1 MGGRGGN
8 SYSNWYKNETST
20 ERESRFERLTY
31 KSKLSSEKKN
41 ELLKRMEK
49 DPMYLNKKGSEIINK
64 IQYQYGKY
72 STSDTGYIT
81 VGDKETAKEAIADM
95 KKRGAKYGVFQD
107 ASLTYNRHSR
117 EWEIYHGW

>member
-64 IQYQYGKY
+64 IQYKYGKY

-81 VGDKETAKEAIADM
+81 VGDKETAKEALAEM
-95 KKRGAKYGVFQD
+95 KKKGAKYGVLQD
-107 ASLTYNRHSR
+107 ASTTYNRYTR

>member
-31 KSKLSSEKKN
+31 KSNLSNEKKN